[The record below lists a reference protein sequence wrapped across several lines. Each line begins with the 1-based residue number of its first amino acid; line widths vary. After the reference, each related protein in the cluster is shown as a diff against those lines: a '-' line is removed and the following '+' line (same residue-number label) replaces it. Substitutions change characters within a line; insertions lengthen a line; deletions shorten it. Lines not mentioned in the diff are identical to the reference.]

1 MVLSTGDLARMRRDL
16 ESLLPDTCTIQTAT
30 TATSDY
36 GAPTR
41 TWADTYTAVECRA
54 ARIGAQVRA
63 QMRAYGEQPT
73 AVADWVVTL
82 HHDQVIAMGNRIVL
96 ASLTLEIVDIS
107 DDESWKAGQRVLC
120 REVRTG

>member
-16 ESLLPDTCTIQTAT
+16 EQLLPDTCTIQTAT

-36 GAPTR
+36 GGPTR

-54 ARIGAQVRA
+54 ARLGDQVRA
-63 QMRAYGEQPT
+63 QMKSYGEQPSE
-73 AVADWVVTL
+73 VADWVITL
-82 HHDQVIAMGNRIVL
+82 HHDQAIALGNRIVL
-96 ASLTLEIVDIS
+96 ATMTLEIVDIN
-107 DDESWKAGQRVLC
+107 DDESWQVGTRVLC